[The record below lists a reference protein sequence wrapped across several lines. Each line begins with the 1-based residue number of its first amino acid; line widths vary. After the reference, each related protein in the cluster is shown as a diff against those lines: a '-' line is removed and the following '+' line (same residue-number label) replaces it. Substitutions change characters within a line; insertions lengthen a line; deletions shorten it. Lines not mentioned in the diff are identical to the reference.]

1 MSMKLMILMRALKAM
16 PSKVLGY
23 IKKLRFY
30 RLYCLE
36 NTRVQ
41 ESSVLWVKF
50 VQSAPFLCFLRKV
63 NNSNSDN
70 RIVL

>member
-16 PSKVLGY
+16 TSKVLGY
-23 IKKLRFY
+23 IKKKRFY

-41 ESSVLWVKF
+41 ESSVVCKF
-50 VQSAPFLCFLRKV
+50 VQSALFLFFLRKV
-63 NNSNSDN
+63 NNSNRDN
-70 RIVL
+70 RIV